1 MKAVRLAEPRGALR
15 VTDLPQPE
23 AGPGEVRVRVEACG
37 LCRSDL
43 FIQSLDKLPLAP
55 VTLGHEG
62 IGVVE
67 SVGPDVT
74 SLAAGD
80 RVGLTY
86 LYGGCGRCEACVEGR
101 PELCGRQRNRGFH
114 LDGAFAEFAL
124 AAADC
129 VARVPAELDAAAA
142 APLCCAGWT
151 AYRAVKTAAL
161 AEGDWLAVWGAGGLG
176 QLAIQMARLEGWRV
190 AAIDPSAANRSLAA
204 KAGAETTLDPAN
216 DDLRAAFKA
225 IGGVHGAISFVG
237 AAGAIQEAVRAVRR
251 GGCAVLV
258 GLAPETIELP
268 LLDVV
273 LKGLRVEGSFLGRQA
288 DLDAVFELARQGRI
302 RPAVETCGLGEVPT
316 ALERMREG
324 RLAGRM
330 VALVSG

>member
-1 MKAVRLAEPRGALR
+1 MKAARLAEPRAALR
-15 VTDLPQPE
+15 IMDAPE
-23 AGPGEVRVRVEACG
+23 PEPGAGEALVRVEACG

-43 FIQSLDKLPLAP
+43 FIQSLEKLPLAP
-55 VTLGHEG
+55 LTLGHEG

-67 SVGPDVT
+67 KLGPDT
-74 SLAAGD
+74 TGLAVGD

-86 LYGGCGRCEACVEGR
+86 LYSGCGACEACGAGR

-114 LDGAFAEFAL
+114 VDGAFAEFAL
-124 AAADC
+124 AQTDC
-129 VARVPAELDAAAA
+129 VARVPQGLDAATA

-151 AYRAVKTAAL
+151 AYRAVQTAAL
-161 AEGDWLAVWGAGGLG
+161 EEGSWLAVWGAGGLG

-190 AAIDPSAANRSLAA
+190 VAVDPSAANRKLALE
-204 KAGAETTLDPAN
+204 AGAEITLDPET
-216 DDLRAAFKA
+216 DDLRKAFKG
-225 IGGVHGAISFVG
+225 IGGAHGAISFVAKG
-237 AAGAIQEAVRAVRR
+237 AVVQDAMRAVRR

-288 DLDAVFELARQGRI
+288 DLDVVFELASQGKI
-302 RPAVETCGLGEVPT
+302 HPVAETCGLDEVPA
-316 ALERMREG
+316 ALEGMREG
-324 RLAGRM
+324 ALAGRM
-330 VALVSG
+330 VAML

>member
-1 MKAVRLAEPRGALR
+1 MKAARLAEPRAALR
-15 VTDLPQPE
+15 IMEADEPEPQAGE
-23 AGPGEVRVRVEACG
+23 ALVRVEASG

-43 FIQSLDKLPLAP
+43 FIQSLEKLPLMP

-62 IGVVE
+62 VGVVE
-67 SVGPDVT
+67 KLGPET
-74 SLAAGD
+74 AGLATGD

-86 LYGGCGRCEACVEGR
+86 LYSGCGQCEACAAGR

-114 LDGAFAEFAL
+114 VDGAFAELAL
-124 AAADC
+124 AQADC
-129 VARVPAELDAAAA
+129 VARIPAELDAAVA

-161 AEGDWLAVWGAGGLG
+161 EPEEWLAVWGAGGLG

-190 AAIDPSAANRSLAA
+190 IAVDPSAANRKLAA
-204 KAGAETTLDPAN
+204 AAGAEVTLDPN
-216 DDLRAAFKA
+216 CDDVRKAFKG
-225 IGGVHGAISFVG
+225 IGGAHGAISFV
-237 AAGAIQEAVRAVRR
+237 AAASAVQSAVRAVRR

-288 DLDAVFELARQGRI
+288 DLDAVFELARAGKI
-302 RPAVETCGLGEVPT
+302 RPASETCTLEEVPA
-316 ALERMREG
+316 ALETMRQG
-324 RLAGRM
+324 ALAGRM
-330 VALVSG
+330 VARM

>member
-1 MKAVRLAEPRGALR
+1 MKAARLAEPRAALR
-15 VTDLPQPE
+15 IVDAAEPE
-23 AGPGEVRVRVEACG
+23 PRAGEVAVRVEACG

-43 FIQSLDKLPLAP
+43 FIQSLEKLPQTPL
-55 VTLGHEG
+55 TLGHEG

-67 SVGPDVT
+67 KVGPGVA

-86 LYGGCGRCEACVEGR
+86 LYGGCGRCEACGAGR

-114 LDGAFAEFAL
+114 VDGAFAELAL
-124 AAADC
+124 AQADC
-129 VARVPAELDAAAA
+129 VARVPAELDAATA

-161 AEGDWLAVWGAGGLG
+161 EDGAWLAVWGAGGLG
-176 QLAIQMARLEGWRV
+176 QLAIQLARLEGWRV
-190 AAIDPSAANRSLAA
+190 AAVDPSAANRKLAEE
-204 KAGAETTLDPAN
+204 AGAEIALDPGV
-216 DDLRAAFKA
+216 DDLRKAFKG
-225 IGGVHGAISFVG
+225 IGGAHGAISFVG
-237 AAGAIQEAVRAVRR
+237 KAAAVQDAVRAVRR

-258 GLAPETIELP
+258 GLGPETVELP

-288 DLDAVFELARQGRI
+288 DLDAVFALALEGKI
-302 RPAVETCGLGEVPT
+302 RPATESC
-316 ALERMREG
+316 ALEEIPAALESMREG
-324 RLAGRM
+324 KLAGRM
-330 VALVSG
+330 VAVLR